1 MSRSQTVAQQAQAP
15 EASPLFVL
23 RHVEW
28 SDRHQ
33 ALRIEIR
40 ERRQLLQQLVQFGGV
55 RCKPGLGFLMTQL
68 DFEQYRQAFSD
79 PSSRLV
85 QPLCQLQR
93 IHRIDGIEDLRSL
106 GSLIR
111 LQMPNQVHANF
122 VTHSKRSQLRRL
134 RRKLLHPVLAKQVQP
149 QPNPFNDGGGWMI
162 FGDRNQFNLVARP
175 AGSMTRGSNGLFQP
189 REILADCGLAALM
202 LAHVCCSRRNNPCLP
217 VFIQPAMWTVILLI
231 LSNIC
236 MTIAW
241 YGHLKYRQDA
251 LWKVI
256 LVSWG
261 IAFFEYCLQVPANR
275 IGSERFSPVQL
286 KVIQEIVTLCVFA
299 VFTMLYFG
307 TRLHWNHAA
316 AAVCLVAAAFFVFKP
331 W

>member
-1 MSRSQTVAQQAQAP
+1 
-15 EASPLFVL
+15 
-23 RHVEW
+23 
-28 SDRHQ
+28 
-33 ALRIEIR
+33 
-40 ERRQLLQQLVQFGGV
+40 
-55 RCKPGLGFLMTQL
+55 
-68 DFEQYRQAFSD
+68 
-79 PSSRLV
+79 
-85 QPLCQLQR
+85 
-93 IHRIDGIEDLRSL
+93 
-106 GSLIR
+106 
-111 LQMPNQVHANF
+111 MPDQVHANF
-122 VTHSKRSQLRRL
+122 ATHSKRSQLRRL
-134 RRKLLHPVLAKQVQP
+134 RRKLLYPVLAKQVQP
-149 QPNPFNDGGGWMI
+149 QPNPFNDGVSWMI

-189 REILADCGLAALM
+189 GEILTDCGLAALT

-217 VFIQPAMWTVILLI
+217 VFIQPSMWTVILLI

-316 AAVCLVAAAFFVFKP
+316 AAVCLVAAAFFIFKP